1 MSEHRV
7 VQRNQKM
14 VSRTYPGP
22 EPMVLVLL
30 VSGDV
35 VVWVASVPAELVLLD
50 GWHVDVLE
58 VAVLRFVVGGS
69 WVLVTL
75 R

>member
-1 MSEHRV
+1 
-7 VQRNQKM
+7 
-14 VSRTYPGP
+14 
-22 EPMVLVLL
+22 MVLVLL

-50 GWHVDVLE
+50 GRHVDVLE
-58 VAVLRFVVGGS
+58 VAVLRLVVGGS